1 MSDKN
6 AKGELPILFTSI
18 GRWWGTN
25 PVTHG
30 QEEIDLVANDRK
42 DYIFGEC
49 KWRNEKLD
57 LSILRELKT
66 KADIFSKNRNNTYY
80 FLFSKSGF
88 TDAVKNEVKADNSV
102 ILVDLSDIMNF

>member
-1 MSDKN
+1 MCEKN

-18 GRWWGTN
+18 GRWWGTD
-25 PVTHG
+25 PTTHG

-57 LSILRELKT
+57 ISVLRELKAKT
-66 KADIFSKNRNNTYY
+66 DIFSKTEMTPIII
-80 FLFSKSGF
+80 FSQNQASPR
-88 TDAVKNEVKADNSV
+88 
-102 ILVDLSDIMNF
+102 LL